1 MARPGNPAQI
11 EAARRFVNLS
21 AVASIVAER
30 QPIRHPVVH
39 SGTLQRGKG
48 PMLRILLLLIALLI
62 LIAIGLVATGV
73 INLSR
78 SDNGGVTIQTRD
90 VEVGTTEA
98 NVQLPVVRMENR
110 TVEMPSIGVED
121 SNQQV
126 NAQ

>member
-1 MARPGNPAQI
+1 
-11 EAARRFVNLS
+11 
-21 AVASIVAER
+21 
-30 QPIRHPVVH
+30 
-39 SGTLQRGKG
+39 
-48 PMLRILLLLIALLI
+48 MLRILLLLIALLI

-73 INLSR
+73 VNFNR
-78 SDNGGVTIQTRD
+78 SSEGGVTIQTRD

-121 SNQQV
+121 ANQQV

>member
-1 MARPGNPAQI
+1 
-11 EAARRFVNLS
+11 
-21 AVASIVAER
+21 
-30 QPIRHPVVH
+30 
-39 SGTLQRGKG
+39 
-48 PMLRILLLLIALLI
+48 MLRILLLLIALLI

-73 INLSR
+73 VNFNR
-78 SDNGGVTIQTRD
+78 SNEGGVTIQTRD

-121 SNQQV
+121 ANQQV

>member
-1 MARPGNPAQI
+1 
-11 EAARRFVNLS
+11 
-21 AVASIVAER
+21 
-30 QPIRHPVVH
+30 
-39 SGTLQRGKG
+39 
-48 PMLRILLLLIALLI
+48 MLRILLLLIALLI